1 MKTSIVALLVVFGLV
16 LSVYGDDYPI
26 SPRPLRMLVEE
37 SQYIITGRVTE
48 IIELQRKEKKITYT
62 DHYAVISVVDVLQ
75 GDISANE
82 VRVAFEPN
90 MICPSPPTYIPG
102 TTVIAFL
109 DKHKEEYVTHA
120 LSYGAKIVSDSALK
134 VYKVRIAE
142 IQRINKMT
150 DGLDKFMATVEWLVR
165 CAENP
170 DTRWEGTYELSPQSD
185 FMSYYSRTEHLPF
198 SSMLS
203 AEQRGR
209 LKTALFAAKNAESVD
224 LGLADLVYVGNEKE
238 VHSYLL
244 TALKNISGSGYYF
257 VGALMD
263 RLKLLTNDPHLDKL
277 MKRYDAICWEHGKEA
292 EKKKIIAEFVAVLE
306 KPMTQR

>member
-1 MKTSIVALLVVFGLV
+1 MKTSIVALLVVFV
-16 LSVYGDDYPI
+16 LAGSVYGDDYPI

-48 IIELQRKEKKITYT
+48 IIELNRKEKKTTYT
-62 DHYAVISVVDVLQ
+62 DHYAVISLVDVLQ
-75 GDISANE
+75 GKISEKE

-90 MICPSPPTYIPG
+90 MVCPLPPTYIPG
-102 TTVIAFL
+102 TNVIAFL

-120 LSYGAKIVSDSALK
+120 LSYGAKTVSDSALE

-142 IQRINKMT
+142 IQRINKMNE
-150 DGLDKFMATVEWLVR
+150 GLDKFMATVEWLVT

-170 DTRWEGTYELSPQSD
+170 DTRWEGTYELSPRSD

-203 AEQRGR
+203 AEQRAR
-209 LKTALFAAKNAESVD
+209 LKAAFFADKNPEYVD

-244 TALKNISGSGYYF
+244 TALKNISDKGSYF
-257 VGALMD
+257 VSALME
-263 RLKLLTNDPHLDKL
+263 RLKLLTNDPDLDDL
-277 MKRYDAICWEHGKEA
+277 MKRYDALCWERGKEA
-292 EKKKIIAEFVAVLE
+292 EEKKIIAKFVAVLE
-306 KPMTQR
+306 SQ